1 MMQSKLAKL
10 GRIELEIMH
19 VVWDKGRA
27 TVQEVKDA
35 LSVTHP
41 AAYSTFLTMMRTL
54 EEKGILKHDMHED
67 GRTYVYKPLVSR
79 EEVSTSM
86 LQDIYHRVFRGSSE
100 RLLEAAKTLFRTEE
114 ITPEEIQ
121 RLRKLIARN
130 GEQDE

>member
-1 MMQSKLAKL
+1 MMQSKLARL

-67 GRTYVYKPLVSR
+67 GRTYVYRPLVSR

-86 LQDIYHRVFRGSSE
+86 FQDIYHRVFRGSPE
-100 RLLEAAKTLFRTEE
+100 RLLDAAKTLFRTEE
-114 ITPEEIQ
+114 ITPEEVQ
-121 RLRKLIARN
+121 RLRRLIDEK

>member
-1 MMQSKLAKL
+1 MMQSKLARL

-54 EEKGILKHDMHED
+54 EQKGILKHDMHED
-67 GRTYVYKPLVSR
+67 GRTYVYRPLVSR

-100 RLLEAAKTLFRTEE
+100 RLLDAAKTLFRTEE
-114 ITPEEIQ
+114 ITPEEVQ
-121 RLRKLIARN
+121 RLRRLIAEK

>member
-1 MMQSKLAKL
+1 MMQSKLARL

-67 GRTYVYKPLVSR
+67 GRTYVYRPLVSR

-100 RLLEAAKTLFRTEE
+100 RLLDAAKTLFRTEG
-114 ITPEEIQ
+114 ITPEEVQ
-121 RLRKLIARN
+121 RLRRLIDEK
-130 GEQDE
+130 GEQNE

>member
-54 EEKGILKHDMHED
+54 EKKGILEHEMHED
-67 GRTYVYKPLVSR
+67 GKTYVYKPLVSK
-79 EEVSTSM
+79 EEVSRGM
-86 LQDIYHRVFRGSSE
+86 FRDMYHRLFLGSSE
-100 RLLEAAKTLFRTEE
+100 ELEDAIDALFRREE

-121 RLRKLIARN
+121 RLRKLIAEK

>member
-54 EEKGILKHDMHED
+54 EEKGILKHDMHQD
-67 GRTYVYKPLVSR
+67 GRTYVYRPLVSR
-79 EEVSTSM
+79 EEVSTSIF
-86 LQDIYHRVFRGSSE
+86 QDIYHRVFRGSPE

-121 RLRKLIARN
+121 RLRKLIAGN

>member
-1 MMQSKLAKL
+1 MMRNKLATL
-10 GRIELEIMH
+10 GRVELEIMH

-54 EEKGILKHDMHED
+54 EKKGILKHDMHED
-67 GRTYVYKPLVSR
+67 GRTYVYRPLVSR
-79 EEVSTSM
+79 EEVSNSM
-86 LQDIYHRVFRGSSE
+86 FQDIYHRAFRGSSE
-100 RLLEAAKTLFRTEE
+100 RLLDAAKTLFRKEE
-114 ITPEEIQ
+114 ITPEEVQ
-121 RLRKLIARN
+121 RLRELIARN

>member
-1 MMQSKLAKL
+1 MMQNKLAKL

>member
-1 MMQSKLAKL
+1 MMRSKLAKL

-67 GRTYVYKPLVSR
+67 GRTYVYRPLVSR

-86 LQDIYHRVFRGSSE
+86 FQDIYHRVFRGSPE
-100 RLLEAAKTLFRTEE
+100 RLLDAAKTLFRTED
-114 ITPEEIQ
+114 ITPEEVQ
-121 RLRKLIARN
+121 RLRKLIAEK

>member
-1 MMQSKLAKL
+1 MIQNKLAKL

-19 VVWDKGRA
+19 VVWDKGIA

-54 EEKGILKHDMHED
+54 EKKGILKHDMHED
-67 GRTYVYKPLVSR
+67 GRTYVYEPLVSR
-79 EEVSTSM
+79 EEVSITIF
-86 LQDIYHRVFRGSSE
+86 QDIYHRVFRGSSE
-100 RLLEAAKTLFRTEE
+100 GLLDAAKTLFRREE
-114 ITPEEIQ
+114 VTPEEIQ
-121 RLRKLIARN
+121 RLRELIAEK

>member
-1 MMQSKLAKL
+1 MMQSKLARL

-54 EEKGILKHDMHED
+54 EDKGILKHDMHED
-67 GRTYVYKPLVSR
+67 GRTYVYRPLVSR

-86 LQDIYHRVFRGSSE
+86 FQDIYHRVFRGSPE
-100 RLLEAAKTLFRTEE
+100 RLLDAAKTLFRTEE
-114 ITPEEIQ
+114 ITPEEVQ
-121 RLRKLIARN
+121 RLRRLIDEK